1 MNCCIERFNVRFNEG
16 IVSKKNSGN
25 CGHIVNFLTQSKTI
39 VNDIVFSNSPAIE
52 IVLIDCKIIKKVNY
66 VQDI

>member
-1 MNCCIERFNVRFNEG
+1 MFDLMKAQLV
-16 IVSKKNSGN
+16 KKNSGN
-25 CGHIVNFLTQSKTI
+25 CGHIVNFLTQNKTI